1 MGKSEIITQGED
13 LTIVAIGKMV
23 AKACNVANTLKKEY
37 NIETEVIN
45 ARFLKPLD
53 DETIINS
60 ARKTKKV
67 ITIEDNVILGG
78 FGSNVL
84 QKLNEKQD
92 IKDIKIKILGYPNEY
107 IKQGKVEQIE
117 EKYGLDQ
124 KGILQKCL
132 NLVENEQ

>member
-1 MGKSEIITQGED
+1 MGKSETITQGKN

-23 AKACNVANTLKKEY
+23 AKALNVANTLKKEY
-37 NIETEVIN
+37 NIEAEVIN

-53 DETIINS
+53 DNAIINS
-60 ARKTKKV
+60 ARKTKRV
-67 ITIEDNVILGG
+67 ITIEDNVVYGG
-78 FGSNVL
+78 LGSNIL
-84 QKLNEKQD
+84 QKLNEEN

-124 KGILQKCL
+124 KGILQECL